1 MILLFHI
8 FVRFCCTKKRQSQ
21 LIFYQPIYVPTLQRM
36 IYWLPYNERK
46 TNKQTFCSVL
56 IFAVR
61 NSIKEIEYSLQR
73 MQSSVS
79 QLVDQ
84 YSR

>member
-1 MILLFHI
+1 
-8 FVRFCCTKKRQSQ
+8 
-21 LIFYQPIYVPTLQRM
+21 M
-36 IYWLPYNERK
+36 IYWLPSNEK
-46 TNKQTFCSVL
+46 NKQTNIFSVL
-56 IFAVR
+56 IFAVE

-73 MQSSVS
+73 MKSSVS

>member
-36 IYWLPYNERK
+36 MYWLPYNEK
-46 TNKQTFCSVL
+46 TSKQAFFSVL

-73 MQSSVS
+73 RKSSVS

>member
-1 MILLFHI
+1 M
-8 FVRFCCTKKRQSQ
+8 KKQA
-21 LIFYQPIYVPTLQRM
+21 
-36 IYWLPYNERK
+36 
-46 TNKQTFCSVL
+46 NKHFFSVL

-73 MQSSVS
+73 RESSVS

>member
-1 MILLFHI
+1 MIVLFHI

-36 IYWLPYNERK
+36 IYWFPYNEK
-46 TNKQTFCSVL
+46 TSEQAFFSVL

-61 NSIKEIEYSLQR
+61 NSVKEIEYSLQR
-73 MQSSVS
+73 MKSSVS

>member
-1 MILLFHI
+1 MILFHVL
-8 FVRFCCTKKRQSQ
+8 VRFCCTKRRKSQ

-36 IYWLPYNERK
+36 IYWLPSNEK
-46 TNKQTFCSVL
+46 NKQTNIFSVL
-56 IFAVR
+56 IFAVE

-73 MQSSVS
+73 MKSSVS

>member
-1 MILLFHI
+1 M
-8 FVRFCCTKKRQSQ
+8 KKQANNY
-21 LIFYQPIYVPTLQRM
+21 F
-36 IYWLPYNERK
+36 
-46 TNKQTFCSVL
+46 FSVL

-61 NSIKEIEYSLQR
+61 KSIKEIEYSLQR
-73 MQSSVS
+73 GKSSVS

>member
-1 MILLFHI
+1 MIVLFHI

-36 IYWLPYNERK
+36 IYWLPYNEK
-46 TNKQTFCSVL
+46 TSKQAFFSVL

-61 NSIKEIEYSLQR
+61 NSVKEIEYSLQR
-73 MQSSVS
+73 MKSSVS